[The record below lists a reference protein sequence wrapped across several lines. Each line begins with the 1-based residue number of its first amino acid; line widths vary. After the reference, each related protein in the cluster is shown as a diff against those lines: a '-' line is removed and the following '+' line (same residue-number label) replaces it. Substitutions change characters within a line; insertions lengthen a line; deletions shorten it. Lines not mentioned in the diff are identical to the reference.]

1 MSWDTS
7 GNSPQIQ
14 YQYGGFFKRALGFL
28 IDLFLIM
35 ISNMMLIGL
44 GLLAACKAMN
54 DLNLSSPSEDLVFL
68 LTGLFILSSL
78 GLFLS
83 YLIYFNSMGQ
93 TPGKKLLGLKVIS
106 RSGESVRPVQAV
118 ARALGLLLT
127 LFFFFPGFLFILF
140 NKQKLS
146 FHDLLASTYVIRT

>member
-7 GNSPQIQ
+7 GNSPQTQ
-14 YQYGGFFKRALGFL
+14 YQYGGFFKRAVGFL

-68 LTGLFILSSL
+68 LTGLFMFSSL
-78 GLFLS
+78 GYFIC
-83 YLIYFNSMGQ
+83 YLGYFNSVGQ
-93 TPGKKLLGLKVIS
+93 TPGKKLLGLRVIS
-106 RSGESVRPVQAV
+106 QSGGPVQPVQAAV
-118 ARALGLLLT
+118 RTLGILLT
-127 LFFFFPGFLFILF
+127 LFFFFPGFLFIMF
-140 NKQKLS
+140 NKQKLA
-146 FHDLLASTYVIRT
+146 FHDLLAGTYVIRA